1 MFPRPMKIEGTSLL
15 PPSPVPIFPEDVAI
29 DEKVVVIPPVPP
41 WKPSNAEESTALIKD
56 PSLQDQRFWKMNDA
70 FERHPKDLSGAWV
83 NEPAISGHYGGGVG
97 LQACPSPCTFKFPVI
112 AEKMKRW
119 PDFFYYGS
127 IFIVSARLLDILRS
141 FDEAALDIKPLLAL
155 DKNDQEVRQGYFMID
170 IVRIID
176 AVDYANSS
184 IVYHGPT
191 LYNGELLPT
200 KFWSY
205 QSVRILDDI
214 DPSFHMFRQRI
225 DNRAHGSVIVSR
237 ALKEAIRSAKPKITN
252 VGLYNMASGL

>member
-1 MFPRPMKIEGTSLL
+1 MFPRRIKIEGTALL
-15 PPSPVPIFPEDVAI
+15 PPSPVPIFPEGVEI

-56 PSLQDQRFWKMNDA
+56 PSLQDQRYWKMNDA

-83 NEPAISGHYGGGVG
+83 NEPAISGHFGGGVG
-97 LQACPSPCTFKFPVI
+97 LQACPSPCVFKFPVA
-112 AEKMKRW
+112 AEKLKRW

-127 IFIVSARLLDILRS
+127 IFIVSVRLLDILRS

-155 DKNDQEVRQGYFMID
+155 DKNDQEVRQGYYMID

-176 AVDYANSS
+176 AVDYANST
-184 IVYHGPT
+184 VRFLGPT
-191 LYNGELLPT
+191 LYNGELIPM
-200 KFWSY
+200 KVNGY
-205 QSVRILDDI
+205 EAVRVLDDI
-214 DPSFHMFRQRI
+214 DPSFHIFRQRH
-225 DNRAHGSVIVSR
+225 NGRGYSVIVSR
-237 ALKEAIRSAKPKITN
+237 ALKEAIRSAKSKITN